1 MKKENSNTSSHCNEL
16 PEEEKKQLGMVF
28 LTDGTDE
35 EMELLKEIYKNINST
50 RNQEKDKYVENIIK
64 TLRKNKRVFL
74 ALLQGGIPVSIMDDF
89 LQDESLLDTI
99 TDAAN

>member
-1 MKKENSNTSSHCNEL
+1 MNYQKKK
-16 PEEEKKQLGMVF
+16 KKQLGMVF

-35 EMELLKEIYKNINST
+35 ERELLKEIYKNINST